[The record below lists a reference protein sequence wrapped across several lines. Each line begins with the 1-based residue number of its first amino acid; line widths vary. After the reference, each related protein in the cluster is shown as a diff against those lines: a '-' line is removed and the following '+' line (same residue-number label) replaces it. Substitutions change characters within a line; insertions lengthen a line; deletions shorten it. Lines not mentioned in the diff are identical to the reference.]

1 MSEPVRTVRAM
12 SSSTLVFVPPP
23 PGPVPSPN
31 PLRAEPTSAFRAA
44 RRTDP
49 RLAPGHSRSRWRDP
63 AEIARAQAAEA
74 RQERAS
80 AEADPRAAAILALR
94 EARAEKELG
103 ITVSLAAETG
113 PGPGLDNPAPDLATR
128 RQALARLQAAEY
140 RDQRQ
145 VS

>member
-12 SSSTLVFVPPP
+12 SSMLVFVPPP
-23 PGPVPSPN
+23 PGPVPPPN
-31 PLRAEPTSAFRAA
+31 PLRAEPTPAFRAA

-49 RLAPGHSRSRWRDP
+49 RLGPGHTRSRWRDP

-80 AEADPRAAAILALR
+80 VEADPRAAAILALR
-94 EARAEKELG
+94 EARAEKELS
-103 ITVSLAAETG
+103 ITISPAAEAW
-113 PGPGLDNPAPDLATR
+113 PGLDSPAHDLASR
-128 RQALARLQAAEY
+128 RQALARFQAAEY